1 MKKNMDLDLYTPL
14 CSLLGIR
21 YPILQGGMAW
31 VATGELAAAVSEG
44 GGLGIIGAGN
54 APARVVAAEI
64 RKVKAL
70 TQKPFG
76 VNVMLLS
83 PFAEEV
89 VSLVL
94 EEEVPVVTTGAG
106 NPGKYISSFQEK
118 NIKVIPVVSSVALA
132 RRLERQ
138 GVDALIAEGQE
149 GGGHVGE
156 LTTMVLVPQVAEA
169 VAIPVIAAGGLAD
182 GRGLAAA
189 LVLGA
194 QGVQVGT
201 RFVCAE
207 ECTAHIHY
215 KEAILKAKDRDTT
228 VTGRSTGHPVRILK
242 NRLAREFEQLERGG
256 ASPEELDAFGV
267 GKLALAVQQG
277 DVVNGSVMAGQ
288 SAGMV
293 HRIEKAADIIQD
305 IMAGARAAL
314 GRVGTGPD
322 SC

>member
-1 MKKNMDLDLYTPL
+1 MNLYTPL

-54 APARVVAAEI
+54 APAQVVAEEI
-64 RKVKAL
+64 KKAKEL
-70 TQKPFG
+70 TKKPFG

-89 VSLVL
+89 VKLVL
-94 EEEVPVVTTGAG
+94 KEEVPVVTTGAG
-106 NPGKYISSFQEK
+106 NPGKYIAAFKEK
-118 NIKVIPVVSSVALA
+118 NIKVIPVVSAVALA
-132 RRLERQ
+132 RRLEKQ
-138 GVDALIAEGQE
+138 GVDALIAEGKE

-156 LTTMVLVPQVAEA
+156 LTTMVLVPQVADA
-169 VAIPVIAAGGLAD
+169 VKIPVIAAGGLAD

-189 LVLGA
+189 LALGA

-207 ECTAHIHY
+207 ECTVHINY
-215 KEAILKAKDRDTT
+215 KKAILKAKDRDTT

-242 NRLAREFEQLERGG
+242 NKLSREYDSLEKGG
-256 ASPEELDAFGV
+256 ATPQELEAFGT

-288 SAGMV
+288 SAGLV
-293 HRIEKAADIIQD
+293 KKVEKAADIIQD
-305 IMAGARAAL
+305 IMGGAGKVLQTPSTAGEEA
-314 GRVGTGPD
+314 
-322 SC
+322 

>member
-1 MKKNMDLDLYTPL
+1 MNLYTPL

-54 APARVVAAEI
+54 APAQVVAEEI
-64 RKVKAL
+64 KKAKEL
-70 TQKPFG
+70 TKKPFG

-89 VSLVL
+89 VKLVL
-94 EEEVPVVTTGAG
+94 KEEIPVVTTGAG
-106 NPGKYISSFQEK
+106 NPGKYIAAFKEK
-118 NIKVIPVVSSVALA
+118 NIKVIPVVSAVALA
-132 RRLERQ
+132 RRLEKQ
-138 GVDALIAEGQE
+138 GADALIAEGKE

-156 LTTMVLVPQVAEA
+156 LTTMVLVPQVADA
-169 VAIPVIAAGGLAD
+169 VKIPVIAAGGLAD

-189 LVLGA
+189 LALGA

-207 ECTAHIHY
+207 ECTVHINY
-215 KEAILKAKDRDTT
+215 KKAILKAKDRDTT

-242 NRLAREFEQLERGG
+242 NKLSREYDSLEKGG
-256 ASPEELDAFGV
+256 ATPQELEAFGT

-288 SAGMV
+288 SAGLV
-293 HRIEKAADIIQD
+293 KKVEKAADIIQD
-305 IMAGARAAL
+305 IMGGAGKVLQTPSTAGEEA
-314 GRVGTGPD
+314 
-322 SC
+322 

>member
-1 MKKNMDLDLYTPL
+1 MNLYTPL

-54 APARVVAAEI
+54 APAQVVAEEI
-64 RKVKAL
+64 KKAKEL
-70 TQKPFG
+70 TKKPFG

-83 PFAEEV
+83 PFAEDV
-89 VSLVL
+89 VKLVL
-94 EEEVPVVTTGAG
+94 KEEVPVVTTGAG
-106 NPGKYISSFQEK
+106 NPGKYIAAFKEK
-118 NIKVIPVVSSVALA
+118 NIKVIPVVSAVALA
-132 RRLERQ
+132 RRLEKQ
-138 GVDALIAEGQE
+138 GVDALIAEGKE

-156 LTTMVLVPQVAEA
+156 LTTMVLVPQVADA
-169 VAIPVIAAGGLAD
+169 VKIPVIAAGGLAD

-189 LVLGA
+189 LALGA

-207 ECTAHIHY
+207 ECTVHINY
-215 KEAILKAKDRDTT
+215 KKAILKAKDRDTT

-242 NRLAREFEQLERGG
+242 NKLSREYDSLEKGG
-256 ASPEELDAFGV
+256 ATPQELEAFGT

-288 SAGMV
+288 SAGLV
-293 HRIEKAADIIQD
+293 KKVEKAADIIQD
-305 IMAGARAAL
+305 IMAGAGKVLQTPSTAGEEA
-314 GRVGTGPD
+314 
-322 SC
+322 